1 MKSVRGKIKSK
12 QKFPKKGERANE
24 SQVKFS
30 ICLVYL
36 SIALFVS
43 LVHKYQKRL
52 SLFLLASSQT
62 HTHTNTEWNY
72 IMEINKTL
80 VGQFRIK
87 VLSGRFTSRLSIS
100 LSYLFQLHTLGARED
115 EERERAVCRRKT
127 ATGNGIGEKE
137 QRKQQQQ

>member
-62 HTHTNTEWNY
+62 HTNTEWNY

-115 EERERAVCRRKT
+115 KEKERESSVQ
-127 ATGNGIGEKE
+127 EKDSHRE
-137 QRKQQQQ
+137 WHW